1 MGEKNAAASRL
12 WNSLSDEE
20 KRQYNDKA
28 AAINSKEAAVDIRK
42 EVKKLHD
49 TLNELVSIIMLF
61 IFIPH
66 Q

>member
-1 MGEKNAAASRL
+1 LGEKNAAASRL